1 MKTKTAKKTAASKK
15 AEPFFRCLCVRAP
28 YAGRIVDGKKTEEY
42 RSTATRIRGR
52 IGIVE
57 SGTGTIIGEAELYDC
72 TEIGDWRYVW
82 HLRNAKRY
90 KTPRPYKHP
99 FGAVIWV
106 KVPENGG
113 GK

>member
-1 MKTKTAKKTAASKK
+1 MKTKTAKKTAAAKN

-52 IGIVE
+52 IGIIE
-57 SGTGTIIGEAELYDC
+57 SGSGTVIGDAELYDC
-72 TEIGDWRYVW
+72 TKTGEWEYVW
-82 HLRNAKRY
+82 HLRNARRY
-90 KTPRPYKHP
+90 RKPRPYVHP

-106 KVPENGG
+106 KVPAA
-113 GK
+113 